1 MIMGMILVVPR
12 NREIAMAVTSRTGH
26 TYQPTDLTTS
36 KRRDF
41 LEEAR
46 VGVARLRN
54 SDGETLVA
62 LPERD
67 LNALVELRSY
77 TLAFLSLENAMS
89 RARSDRRPTDFGEMA
104 WAIAF
109 DEEDLAQ
116 FRSEYA
122 DGLAHALAERSV
134 DRLEQDLNAWRLT
147 SVLLRDSEAMA
158 RVNADID
165 RADVDV
171 PSPDGLFDESAQ

>member
-1 MIMGMILVVPR
+1 
-12 NREIAMAVTSRTGH
+12 MAVTTRTGH

-46 VGVARLRN
+46 VGVARLRT

-67 LNALVELRSY
+67 LNALVELRSL

-89 RARSDRRPTDFGEMA
+89 RTREDRRPTDFGELA
-104 WAIAF
+104 WATAF
-109 DEEDLAQ
+109 DHEDLTE
-116 FRSEYA
+116 FRAEYA
-122 DGLAHALAERSV
+122 DGLANALAERSV
-134 DRLEQDLNAWRLT
+134 DRLEEILHAWRLT
-147 SVLLRDSEAMA
+147 SDLLRDTEAMA
-158 RVNADID
+158 RVNADINPG
-165 RADVDV
+165 DVEV
-171 PSPDGLFDESAQ
+171 PSPDGTLDESAE

>member
-1 MIMGMILVVPR
+1 MGATTR
-12 NREIAMAVTSRTGH
+12 TSH

-46 VGVARLRN
+46 VGVARLRD

-67 LNALVELRSY
+67 LNVLVELRSY

-89 RARSDRRPTDFGEMA
+89 RARADRRPMDFGELA
-104 WAIAF
+104 WATAF
-109 DEEDLAQ
+109 DDEDLAEL
-116 FRSEYA
+116 RAEYA
-122 DGLAHALAERSV
+122 DGLANALAERSV
-134 DRLEQDLNAWRLT
+134 ERLQGILRAWHLT
-147 SVLLRDSEAMA
+147 SDLLRDTEAMA
-158 RVNADID
+158 RVNADLD
-165 RADVDV
+165 LDDVEV
-171 PSPDGLFDESAQ
+171 TSPDGTLDESSE

>member
-1 MIMGMILVVPR
+1 MP
-12 NREIAMAVTSRTGH
+12 VTTRTGH

-36 KRRDF
+36 KRREF

-67 LNALVELRSY
+67 LNTLVALCAH
-77 TLAFLSLENAMS
+77 TLAFLSMENVMN
-89 RARSDRRPTDFGEMA
+89 RAREDRRPTDFGELA
-104 WAIAF
+104 WATAF
-109 DEEDLAQ
+109 DEEDLAE

-122 DGLAHALAERSV
+122 DGLANALAERSV
-134 DRLEQDLNAWRLT
+134 GRLEETIQAWLLT
-147 SVLLRDSEAMA
+147 SSLLRDRDAMA
-158 RVNADID
+158 RVNAQID
-165 RADVDV
+165 LADVDV
-171 PSPDGLFDESAQ
+171 PSPDGTFDEPAE

>member
-1 MIMGMILVVPR
+1 MIVGMILAVSR
-12 NREIAMAVTSRTGH
+12 SRERAMAVTTRTGH

-89 RARSDRRPTDFGEMA
+89 RARSDRRPTDFGELA
-104 WAIAF
+104 WATAF
-109 DEEDLAQ
+109 DEEDLAE

-122 DGLAHALAERSV
+122 DGLANALAERSV
-134 DRLEQDLNAWRLT
+134 DRLEQNIHAWRLT
-147 SVLLRDSEAMA
+147 SDLLRDTAAMA

-171 PSPDGLFDESAQ
+171 PSPEGMLDESAE